1 MALFAVLINDI
12 GDELPTPVG
21 RSLFVDDLAV
31 WYSASSPRL
40 VSRQLQL
47 AVTRL
52 ERWSAGN
59 GLRFSTTKTVAVHF
73 CRRRCADPHLGIRLY
88 GQPIPTQPAAKFLGV
103 VFDRRLTYRD
113 HFKVLRERCFRSLNV
128 LKCVS
133 RTRYGADRSTL
144 MLLYRSIIRSKLD
157 YACFVYDS
165 ASEASKRTLDTV
177 HHHSLRVVT
186 GAFRTSPTSS
196 LLVEADEP
204 PLLLR
209 RQILGMRYALK
220 LRQFP
225 DHPAYSYAFSS
236 ELLSLFEGTASRY
249 KPFCSRTKDLFA
261 KSNLPMRS
269 VMRVDSASSP
279 PWESAIPQIDVSLSA
294 VKKGDLLPLESR
306 CRALEHLS
314 SYGGYKFTFT
324 DGSKTEEGVGCAFVS
339 GNDTRSF
346 SLPEHSSVFSAEL
359 VAIHKA
365 LSFIEV
371 SDETS
376 HLILSDSLSS
386 LLALRLFNHD
396 SPLIQDILKCLTSLG
411 RDGKSVQF
419 CWIPSHVGISG
430 NEFADAAARR
440 AAAAPCTR
448 RLPLPARD
456 FYPAAKSFAMS
467 QWQRIWEDQRNNKL
481 KDLKPT
487 LKSWP
492 SSCRRKRHEEVAL
505 CRLRIGHVYAT
516 HKYLLCGD
524 DRPECPRC
532 RVPLTVEHVLLR
544 CPQHHAS
551 RRRHLGRI
559 TSDVTLRHLLG
570 DDSVWIRTG
579 SLFSYIMDI
588 KFAVVYSP
596 Q

>member
-1 MALFAVLINDI
+1 M
-12 GDELPTPVG
+12 
-21 RSLFVDDLAV
+21 
-31 WYSASSPRL
+31 
-40 VSRQLQL
+40 
-47 AVTRL
+47 TRL
-52 ERWSAGN
+52 ERWSAEN

-88 GQPIPTQPAAKFLGV
+88 GQPIPTQPTAKFLGV
-103 VFDRRLTYRD
+103 VFDRRLTYMD
-113 HFKVLRERCFRSLNV
+113 NFKALRERCFRSLNV

-133 RTRYGADRSTL
+133 RTGYGADRSTL

-186 GAFRTSPTSS
+186 GAFRTSPTTS
-196 LLVEADEP
+196 LLAEADEP
-204 PLLLR
+204 PLQLR

-225 DHPAYSYAFSS
+225 DHPAYSYVFSTV
-236 ELLSLFEGTASRY
+236 LLSLFEGTATRY

-261 KSNLPMRS
+261 KSNLPLRS
-269 VMRVDSASSP
+269 VMRVDSMSSP
-279 PWESAIPQIDVSLSA
+279 PWESSIPQIDASLSA
-294 VKKGDLLPLESR
+294 VKKGDLLPLESKY
-306 CRALEHLS
+306 RAIEHLS
-314 SYGGYKFTFT
+314 SYGDCTFTFT
-324 DGSKTEEGVGCAFVS
+324 DGSKTNEGVGCAFVS
-339 GNDTRSF
+339 GHDTRSF

-365 LSFIEV
+365 LCFIEV

-386 LLALRLFNHD
+386 LLALRAFNHD
-396 SPLIQDILKCLTSLG
+396 SPLIQDILKCLTSLE

-430 NEFADAAARR
+430 NELADAAERR

-456 FYPAAKSFAMS
+456 FYPAVKSFAMF
-467 QWQRIWEDQRNNKL
+467 QWQQIWEGQCNNKL
-481 KDLKPT
+481 RELKPT

-492 SSCRRKRHEEVAL
+492 SSYRRKRHEEVAL
-505 CRLRIGHVYAT
+505 CRLRIGHAYAT
-516 HKYLLCGD
+516 HKHLLCGE
-524 DRPECPRC
+524 DRPECPHC
-532 RVPLTVEHVLLR
+532 HVPLTVAHVLLR
-544 CPQHHAS
+544 CPRHRVS

-559 TSDVTLRHLLG
+559 PSDVTLRHLLG

-579 SLFSYIMDI
+579 CLFSFIMDI
-588 KFAVVYSP
+588 KFAVIYSP